1 MSRIPLKTQI
11 FYGVGVSYAI
21 VDQIFAQWIL
31 YFYLPPEN
39 SGLKPFL
46 APVLISLALA
56 ISRVVDMV
64 SDPVVGYL

>member
-31 YFYLPPEN
+31 Y
-39 SGLKPFL
+39 
-46 APVLISLALA
+46 
-56 ISRVVDMV
+56 
-64 SDPVVGYL
+64 